1 MILCLGPTPAAQRVM
16 VFRKL
21 NLDAVNR
28 AATTLEVAS
37 GKPVNVAKVLQ
48 ELGASPI
55 VTGVVGGA
63 RGEFVR
69 SQLLAR
75 QLPQDFITVAAQTRQ
90 CLTVIDE
97 TTGMQTELVEE
108 SQPVAPSDYVQL
120 EEVVRRRLADCE
132 AIILSGSLT
141 PGGPMD
147 FYRRCVQLAKQAKA
161 FAAVDAQGASLIAAL
176 EAKPDLIKP
185 NRAEVAA
192 TVGRELKTE
201 PELRAAMHELH
212 ERGAQRVVVTN
223 GRQPTLASDG
233 SRCWRIT
240 PPIIKALNPIGSGDA
255 FTAALVWRLLRG
267 DNLGEA
273 CRWGSASGAANALT
287 LLPGELERGTVEQLL
302 PQIRV
307 ESIA

>member
-48 ELGASPI
+48 DLGASPI
-55 VTGVVGGA
+55 VTGFVGGA
-63 RGEFVR
+63 RGEFIR

-75 QLPQDFITVAAQTRQ
+75 RLPQDFLTVAAQTRQ

-120 EEVVRRRLADCE
+120 EEVVRRHRADCE

-141 PGGPMD
+141 PGGPTD
-147 FYRRCVQLAKQAKA
+147 FYQRCVQLAKQAKA

-176 EAKPDLIKP
+176 EAQPDLIKP
-185 NRAEVAA
+185 NRSEVAA

-201 PELRAAMHELH
+201 PELRAAMQELH

-240 PPIIKALNPIGSGDA
+240 PPIIKAVNPIGSGDA

-267 DNLGEA
+267 DDLGEA

-287 LLPGELERGTVEQLL
+287 LLPGELERETVERLL
-302 PQIRV
+302 PQVRV